1 MAASSVGS
9 LPKARAEAAFVQL
22 PLAPPR
28 TSPWIE
34 LVLVEGTI
42 IRVPQENMTALQ
54 TVLQALGGA
63 SRSRFLGEVQH
74 A

>member
-1 MAASSVGS
+1 MAASSGGKLS
-9 LPKARAEAAFVQL
+9 KARAEAAFVQL

-34 LVLVEGTI
+34 LVLAEGTI
-42 IRVPQENMTALQ
+42 IRLPQENMMALQ
-54 TVLQALGGA
+54 TVLQALGGV
-63 SRSRFLGEVQH
+63 SRSRFLGEVRH